1 MKKIPLDCVSPD
13 EKKVRNLLSDTLADE
28 LQRYAIGPRIKALRL
43 KKKLGLVQLGAH
55 TGLSPAMLS
64 KIERGQLFPTLPTL
78 LRIAMVFGVGLDHF
92 FSPDKERPLVA
103 VVRKAQRLKLPAPPG
118 GDTPAWLF
126 ESLDYPVAD
135 RRMEAFYA
143 EFPTD
148 APQSEP
154 HQHGSAEF
162 IYVLGGRLA
171 VDVGGEE
178 TVLESGDA
186 IYFDSNALHRY
197 RREGEETC
205 TALVVTA
212 P

>member
-1 MKKIPLDCVSPD
+1 
-13 EKKVRNLLSDTLADE
+13 LLSDTLADE

-78 LRIAMVFGVGLDHF
+78 LRIAMVFGVGLEHF
-92 FSPDKERPLVA
+92 FAPDKERPLVA
-103 VVRKAQRLKLPAPPG
+103 VVRKGQRLRLPAPPG
-118 GDTPAWLF
+118 GEPPAWLF

-143 EFPTD
+143 EFPAD
-148 APQSEP
+148 APPSEA

-171 VDVGGEE
+171 VDVDGEE
-178 TVLESGDA
+178 TVLEPGDA
-186 IYFDSNALHRY
+186 IYFDSSAPHRY

>member
-1 MKKIPLDCVSPD
+1 M
-13 EKKVRNLLSDTLADE
+13 LSETLTNE
-28 LQRYAIGPRIKALRL
+28 LQRYAIGPRIRTLRL

-78 LRIAMVFGVGLDHF
+78 VRIAMVFGVGLDHF
-92 FSPDKERPLVA
+92 FAPEKDRPLVA
-103 VVRKAQRLKLPAPPG
+103 VVRKGERIRLPVPA
-118 GDTPAWLF
+118 GDGPPAWLF

-143 EFPTD
+143 EFPAD

-154 HQHGSAEF
+154 HRHGSAEF
-162 IYVLGGRLA
+162 IYVLSGRLS
-171 VDVGGEE
+171 VDVDGEE
-178 TVLESGDA
+178 NVLHPGDA
-186 IYFDSNALHRY
+186 IYFDSSVPHSY
-197 RREGEETC
+197 RREGAVGC
-205 TALVVTA
+205 KALVVTA